1 VDPLEAVLAEYRPL
15 DEAEARDVARIQALI
30 AGGDPWSR
38 QEPLHVTASALVV
51 EPTSGRVLLRWHDRM
66 QRWLQVGGHGDP
78 GEHDPWQI
86 ACREAAEETGLTD
99 LTALDPGDPQRSQ
112 QPVQI
117 VIVPVPASKD
127 EPAHEHADIRY
138 LLVTSTPETATAE
151 RPGAA
156 LRWLTLKEAKAEV
169 EEENLRQFLGR
180 VEALLKTRS
189 QSVNDA
195 N

>member
-1 VDPLEAVLAEYRPL
+1 VDPLEAVLAEYHPL
-15 DEAEARDVARIQALI
+15 DEAEAHDVARIQALI
-30 AGGDPWSR
+30 ARGDPWSR
-38 QEPLHVTASALVV
+38 EELLHVTASALVV

-78 GEHDPWQI
+78 GEHDPWEV

-99 LTALDPGDPQRSQ
+99 LTALDPGEPQH
-112 QPVQI
+112 PVQI
-117 VIVPVPASKD
+117 VIVPVPASKN

-138 LLVTSTPETATAE
+138 LLVTATPETATAE
-151 RPGAA
+151 SPGAT
-156 LRWLTLKEAKAEV
+156 LRWLSLKDAEAEV

-180 VEALLKTRS
+180 VERLLKTKS

-195 N
+195 S